1 MTCECQNIPT
11 LYTFCFQFIS
21 IIQAFFLLRYQ
32 RTGIKWLWELHCQEV
47 GGILG
52 DEMGL
57 GKTIQIVSFLTGLRN
72 LKKEGNKYVLLV
84 C

>member
-1 MTCECQNIPT
+1 M
-11 LYTFCFQFIS
+11 Y
-21 IIQAFFLLRYQ
+21 RYQ

-57 GKTIQIVSFLTGLRN
+57 GKTIQVISFLTGLRN
-72 LKKEGNKYVLLV
+72 LKKEGNKYAFLV
-84 C
+84 CWATYEEFFYCNLLFKIE